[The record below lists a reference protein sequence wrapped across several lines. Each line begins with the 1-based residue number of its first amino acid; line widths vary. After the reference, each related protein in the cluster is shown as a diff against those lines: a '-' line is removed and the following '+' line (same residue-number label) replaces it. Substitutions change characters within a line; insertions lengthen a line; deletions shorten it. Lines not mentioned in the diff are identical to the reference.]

1 VNLRTTGLVAIP
13 VVLRVTAAVLLVVP
27 SMVALMRL
35 CTARHEDQ
43 PHRQQ
48 QGEDQQIPRG
58 ANAHS
63 LIMRRCKKLRQTGR
77 YDA

>member
-1 VNLRTTGLVAIP
+1 MNLRTTGVAAIP
-13 VVLRVTAAVLLVVP
+13 VVLRVTAGVLLVVL
-27 SMVALMRL
+27 SMVAPMRL
-35 CTARHEDQ
+35 YAARNEDE

-48 QGEDQQIPRG
+48 QRQDQQIPRG